1 MSRRRN
7 VDDAGGRG
15 GRSEGDAGPSAASG
29 APGASPFAAGW
40 LGLTLAALAAGLLL
54 RLSAPTRLPEGP
66 WIDEVSAIRAA
77 RTLAAAPAVDPFGT
91 SPILPPEAGFAGAQE
106 SNLFLLL
113 TRAVDR
119 AAGGGMASV
128 RALSLGPS
136 AALFLA
142 ALLLAWE
149 VGGGDRRTFAFAA
162 LLLSGSSWLLRVG
175 RWGWFNLTTAALL
188 VAALALALSAVRRRR
203 LGPALAA
210 GALLGLAQ
218 YGYLASRVGLAFA
231 GGALAVA
238 GAGLVA
244 GRARAEARVALAVF
258 GTALLVSL
266 PLFVHLVSEGEGST
280 ERVRELAPAGG
291 AAALPRAVLGNAGG
305 LADLFFGA
313 GDPNPRHAEPGRP
326 LVPLLVG
333 LAILA
338 GAVGAVHGGGAP
350 RVCALAGLAILS
362 TNLLTKGGPEAA
374 NSFRVVAA
382 AAPLLVAAASAW
394 DGLARLLERRLPR
407 AGAPLAAGF
416 LVVISARDAAGFVRW
431 GRSAETDRL
440 FGAPERRLADRLRGL
455 GAGSDAE
462 VLLASRAADERTTYV
477 ELLLAPARSLSRGL
491 RVEPSGLPIPS
502 PRFGALPRADVLF
515 VDLDTG
521 ECDRTASRVGGR
533 AVAEVPEDA
542 GRRPLCVV
550 RIGAERARAAAQAQ
564 LDRHPRLEP
573 DGGGPVAEVVAEEDG
588 LFRLDVEGA
597 GGAGSLFLRLAP
609 GRYTSAGLVPPGS
622 RLVGI
627 VGPDGFPRRLAPARG
642 AVPPAAR
649 PAESGAARPAG

>member
-1 MSRRRN
+1 VSRRRI
-7 VDDAGGRG
+7 VADAGGRG
-15 GRSEGDAGPSAASG
+15 KRGGRDAGPAAANGPSAAS
-29 APGASPFAAGW
+29 AFPGGW
-40 LGLTLAALAAGLLL
+40 LALALAALVAGLAL
-54 RLSAPTRLPEGP
+54 RLAAPTRLPDGP

-91 SPILPPEAGFAGAQE
+91 SPILPPEAGFAGAHE
-106 SNLFLLL
+106 PNLYLLF

-136 AALFLA
+136 VALFLS

-149 VGGGDRRTFAFAA
+149 VGGGDRRKLAFAA
-162 LLLSGSSWLLRVG
+162 LLLAGSSWLLRIG
-175 RWGWFNLTTAALL
+175 RWGWFNLSTAALL
-188 VAALALALSAVRRRR
+188 VAALALALGAARKRS

-218 YGYLASRVGLAFA
+218 YGYLVSRVGFAFA
-231 GGALAVA
+231 AGALAVA
-238 GAGLVA
+238 AAGLAA
-244 GRARAEARVALAVF
+244 GRGRAAVNAALAVF

-266 PLFVHLVSEGEGST
+266 PLFVHLVSEGERST

-291 AAALPRAVLGNAGG
+291 VAALPRTLLGNAGG

-313 GDPNPRHAEPGRP
+313 GDPVPRHAEPGRP
-326 LVPLLVG
+326 LVPLPVG

-338 GAVGAVHGGGAP
+338 GAVGALRGGGAP
-350 RVCALAGLAILS
+350 RASALAGLALLS

-382 AAPLLVAAASAW
+382 AAPLLVAAGSAW
-394 DGLARLLERRLPR
+394 DALARILERRLPR
-407 AGAPLAAGF
+407 AGAPLAAGL
-416 LVVISARDAAGFVRW
+416 LVALSARDAAAFARW

-440 FGAPERRLADRLRGL
+440 FGAPERRLVDRLRGL
-455 GAGSDAE
+455 GAGTDAE
-462 VLLASRAADERTTYV
+462 VLVASRAADERTTYV
-477 ELLLAPARSLSRGL
+477 ELLLAPARSLARGV

-502 PRFGALPRADVLF
+502 PRFGALPRGDVLF

-521 ECDRTASRVGGR
+521 GCDLAATRLGGR
-533 AVAEVPEDA
+533 AVAQVPEDA

-564 LDRHPRLEP
+564 LDRTPRLEP
-573 DGGGPVAEVVAEEDG
+573 SGGGTAADVVAEEDG

-597 GGAGSLFLRLAP
+597 GGAGSLFVRLAP
-609 GRYTSAGLVPPGS
+609 GRYASTGLVPPGS

-627 VGPDGFPRRLAPARG
+627 VGPDGFPRRLASVRG
-642 AVPPAAR
+642 AGAR
-649 PAESGAARPAG
+649 